1 MNEPQSAESISE
13 ERVQKA
19 KAHIDAMCN
28 EAFSRGYTA
37 GYERGFAFGVRAA
50 AALNPET
57 VHETIADA

>member
-1 MNEPQSAESISE
+1 MSEPQSADPINEDRIK
-13 ERVQKA
+13 KA
-19 KAHIDAMCN
+19 KAQIDAMCN

-37 GYERGFAFGVRAA
+37 GYERGFTFGVRAA